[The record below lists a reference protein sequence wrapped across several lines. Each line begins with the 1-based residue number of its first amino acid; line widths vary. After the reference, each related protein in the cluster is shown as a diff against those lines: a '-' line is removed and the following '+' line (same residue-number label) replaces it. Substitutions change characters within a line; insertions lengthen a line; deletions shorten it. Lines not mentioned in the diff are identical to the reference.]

1 MAPSEDETFAQN
13 THDVSM
19 RKSSLGVSEGK
30 GGMKSS

>member
-1 MAPSEDETFAQN
+1 MAPSEDETFA
-13 THDVSM
+13 HDVSM